1 MNMAAGEITLS
12 LLVHVEARG
21 GRYTSSCPTLDVTSV
36 GRTIDE
42 ALTNIHEVVEQVL
55 ERWALDGDI
64 FDELERHSVT
74 FVSGRRFDLP
84 SKADIPPG
92 VLAATMNHA
101 VWVGRRGVA

>member
-1 MNMAAGEITLS
+1 MSTAAGEITLS
-12 LLVHVEARG
+12 LLVHIEAKG
-21 GRYTSSCPTLDVTSV
+21 GRYTSSCPALEMASI

-55 ERWALDGDI
+55 ERWAMDGDV
-64 FDELERHSVT
+64 FDQLERHGVP

-84 SKADIPPG
+84 SRADIPPG

>member
-12 LLVHVEARG
+12 LLVHIEARG

-64 FDELERHSVT
+64 LDELERHSVP
-74 FVSGRRFDLP
+74 FVRGRRFDLP